1 MSTLN
6 EMVHLGWEE
15 VSLKREEQEE
25 RVLLEDLY
33 RKSVPLMKQMKE
45 CSKSWDSPK
54 KHYDDEEYLEAFYP
68 VERSIAGW
76 RKQVARE
83 GLSKREEEFLL
94 GLQRRWRGWELE
106 ERPWGENP
114 ERLFSFWLLSLVE
127 LLSLVKGE
135 GRMKPLLPFHNL
147 LFYEPFWEAA
157 LFPSVLLKDS
167 RWKELLERIESS
179 VTRQEGAK
187 ILLLHRKVDE
197 TALFDLFWRE
207 AEGEGRTR
215 LSQLERWTILLHQER
230 WEAAERLLT
239 EEEDGLFQKR
249 PLEAWKLK
257 RRFFP
262 NRPLK
267 EASLLRIHES
277 LEGKGREGPDGETL
291 TALWREGELLGFPE
305 GLLGKMATMTLDH
318 PDGSTGWKREKR
330 LLREYF
336 ADPSKCAEEMVY
348 SEFAGAL
355 LEHSFRA
362 SEGRAFGEVAEPP
375 RDVIVKMGR
384 NKGVVLKER
393 VGPWPSLTA
402 LSFFGGKYLLGRTRE
417 DQAVLTTFTPSTGR
431 QEEVAV
437 ARGKVFRSL
446 VAIDSNRCILSF
458 TQDPCLYLFD
468 ASSQRLL
475 PFCKENLKGVVGLAV
490 HARSLYALDYFDH
503 SLVRI
508 NREGEVI
515 GRASLSK
522 VAPFPLSFALNSNGA
537 AVVLGLNRY
546 FYEKSRERLDG
557 LGSSFSPEAVG
568 RWVLGVWQEGEF
580 VQKQE
585 LSPGVR
591 DYFEG
596 LAGALPSTFV
606 RGDSFYVMAGARLG
620 RFRST
625 GDGLEAFY
633 SLENVSQSLGRDRSQ
648 PLVAPAEEEIL
659 VYERETGYILRIGER
674 P

>member
-1 MSTLN
+1 MSTLH
-6 EMVHLGWEE
+6 EMVPSGWEE
-15 VSLKREEQEE
+15 VPLKRGETQE
-25 RVLLEDLY
+25 RVLLENLY
-33 RKSVPLMKQMKE
+33 QKCIPLMNQMKE
-45 CSKSWDSPK
+45 SSKSWDSPK

-68 VERSIAGW
+68 VERGIAGW

-83 GLSKREEEFLL
+83 GLSRREEEFLL
-94 GLQRRWRGWELE
+94 GLQRRWKGWELE

-135 GRMKPLLPFHNL
+135 GRTKPLLPFHNL

-157 LFPSVLLKDS
+157 LFPSVLLKES
-167 RWKELLERIESS
+167 RWKELMERIESS

-187 ILLLHRKVDE
+187 ILLLHRRVEDSE
-197 TALFDLFWRE
+197 LFDLFWRE

-215 LSQLERWTILLHQER
+215 LSQQERWTILLHQER
-230 WEAAERLLT
+230 REAAEKLLAG
-239 EEEDGLFQKR
+239 EEEGLFQER

-262 NRPLK
+262 DRPLK
-267 EASLLRIHES
+267 EGSLLRILES
-277 LEGKGREGPDGETL
+277 LEGKEREGPDGETL
-291 TALWREGELLGFPE
+291 TALWREGELLGFPDD
-305 GLLGKMATMTLDH
+305 LLGRLVAMTLEHADES
-318 PDGSTGWKREKR
+318 PCWKREKR

-336 ADPSKCAEEMVY
+336 ADPSKGGEAMVY

-355 LEHSFRA
+355 LETSFRT
-362 SEGRAFGEVAEPP
+362 SEGKVLGEAVEPA
-375 RDVIVKMGR
+375 RDLIVKMGK
-384 NKGVVLKER
+384 NKGVALKER
-393 VGPWPSLTA
+393 SGPWPSLTA
-402 LSFFGGKYLLGRTRE
+402 LSFFGGKYLLGRTRQ

-431 QEEVAV
+431 QEEIAV
-437 ARGKVFRSL
+437 VKGKVFRSL

-468 ASSQRLL
+468 TSSERLL

-490 HARSLYALDYFDH
+490 YARSLYALDYFDH

-522 VAPFPLSFALNSNGA
+522 VAPFPLSFALSSSGET
-537 AVVLGLNRY
+537 VVLGLNRY
-546 FYEKSRERLDG
+546 FYEKNRERLDG
-557 LGSSFSPEAVG
+557 LGSPFSPEALG
-568 RWVLGVWQEGEF
+568 RWALGFWQEGEF
-580 VQKQE
+580 VQKRE

-596 LAGALPSTFV
+596 LAGALPSAFV
-606 RGDSFYVMAGARLG
+606 MGDSFYVMAGARLG
-620 RFRST
+620 RFRSS

-633 SLENVSQSLGRDRSQ
+633 SLENLSKSLGRDRSQ
-648 PLVAPAEEEIL
+648 PLVASAEEEIL

>member
-1 MSTLN
+1 
-6 EMVHLGWEE
+6 MVPSGWEE

-33 RKSVPLMKQMKE
+33 RKSVPLMEQMKE

-83 GLSKREEEFLL
+83 GLSRREEEFLL
-94 GLQRRWRGWELE
+94 GLQRRWKGWELE

-135 GRMKPLLPFHNL
+135 GRTKPLLPFHNL

-157 LFPSVLLKDS
+157 LFPSVLLKES
-167 RWKELLERIESS
+167 RWKELMERIESS

-187 ILLLHRKVDE
+187 ILLLHRRVEDSE
-197 TALFDLFWRE
+197 LFDLFWRE

-215 LSQLERWTILLHQER
+215 LSQQERWTILLHQER
-230 WEAAERLLT
+230 REAAEKLLAG
-239 EEEDGLFQKR
+239 EEEGLFQER

-262 NRPLK
+262 DRPLK
-267 EASLLRIHES
+267 EGSLLRILES
-277 LEGKGREGPDGETL
+277 LEGKEREGPDGETL
-291 TALWREGELLGFPE
+291 TALWREGELLGFPDD
-305 GLLGKMATMTLDH
+305 LLGRLVAMTLEHADES
-318 PDGSTGWKREKR
+318 PCWKREKR

-336 ADPSKCAEEMVY
+336 ADPSKGGEAMVY

-362 SEGRAFGEVAEPP
+362 SEGKVFGGAVEPT
-375 RDVIVKMGR
+375 RGVIVKVGK
-384 NKGVVLKER
+384 NKGVALKER
-393 VGPWPSLTA
+393 SGPWPSLTA
-402 LSFFGGKYLLGRTRE
+402 LSFFGGKYLLGRTRQ

-431 QEEVAV
+431 QEEIAV
-437 ARGKVFRSL
+437 VKGKVFRSL

-468 ASSQRLL
+468 TSSERLL

-490 HARSLYALDYFDH
+490 YARSLYALDYFDH

-522 VAPFPLSFALNSNGA
+522 VAPFPLSFALSSSGET
-537 AVVLGLNRY
+537 VVLGLNRY
-546 FYEKSRERLDG
+546 FYEKNRERLDG
-557 LGSSFSPEAVG
+557 LGSPFSPEALG
-568 RWVLGVWQEGEF
+568 RWALGFWQEGEF
-580 VQKQE
+580 VQKRE

-596 LAGALPSTFV
+596 LAGALPSAFV
-606 RGDSFYVMAGARLG
+606 MGDSFYVMAGARLG
-620 RFRST
+620 RFRSS

-633 SLENVSQSLGRDRSQ
+633 SLENLSKSLGRDRSQ
-648 PLVAPAEEEIL
+648 PLVASAEEEIL